1 MTTMTNIFKSIQSF
15 RKYVWGVLFYNILV
29 ILWGAFVRAT
39 GSGAGCGAHW
49 PLCNGEVIPRA
60 PAVETLIEFTH
71 RLSSGL
77 VVILMAVLVIAA
89 FRLFPKGHL
98 VRKSAAAAGV
108 FTIVESLIGAVLVL
122 NELTGQ
128 NDSIHRAV
136 VMMIHLINTFLLV
149 AAIFLTARWSAD
161 DHSNRLELKRGGWSV
176 LIYLGLIGMI
186 VLGASG
192 AVTALG
198 DTLYP
203 ATSLVQ
209 GLQQD
214 FDPTANFL
222 IRLRVFHPG
231 IAALMGVYTLA
242 AALAFRRNFPFQL
255 MQQATYALSALFVL
269 QLVLGVINVILLAP
283 VWMQILHLLVTNL
296 IWLAWL
302 WLAELF
308 FSGRFALQSRRDHA
322 IHQSVSQS
330 LTQ

>member
-1 MTTMTNIFKSIQSF
+1 MLKIFNSTQSF
-15 RKYVWGVLFYNILV
+15 RKYVWGVLVYNILV

-49 PLCNGEVIPRA
+49 PLCNGEVVPRA

-71 RLSSGL
+71 RVSSGL
-77 VVILMAVLVIAA
+77 VLILMVILVVGA

-98 VRKSAAAAGV
+98 VRKAATAAGV

-136 VMMIHLINTFLLV
+136 VMMVHLINTFLLV
-149 AAIFLTARWSAD
+149 GAIFLTARWSS
-161 DHSNRLELKRGGWSV
+161 HESSPRMIFNQGGWGI
-176 LIYLGLIGMI
+176 LIGIGLIGMI
-186 VLGASG
+186 ILGASG

-203 ATSLVQ
+203 SSSLVE
-209 GLQQD
+209 GFRQD
-214 FDPTANFL
+214 FDPTANIL
-222 IRLRVFHPG
+222 IRLRVFHPA
-231 IAALMGVYTLA
+231 IAALVGAYTIGAALLLRRRFPDEKLQRASYTLSA
-242 AALAFRRNFPFQL
+242 V
-255 MQQATYALSALFVL
+255 YAL

-283 VWMQILHLLVTNL
+283 VWMQLLHLLVTNL

-302 WLAELF
+302 GLAELF
-308 FSGRFALQSRRDHA
+308 FNERFALQSRGNHA

-330 LTQ
+330 LSQ

>member
-1 MTTMTNIFKSIQSF
+1 MRIGIFNSVQSF
-15 RKYVWGVLFYNILV
+15 RKFVWGVLLYNILV

-77 VVILMAVLVIAA
+77 VVLLVVVLVVSA

-98 VRKSAAAAGV
+98 VRKSAIAVGV
-108 FTIVESLIGAVLVL
+108 FTIIESLIGAVLVL

-128 NDSIHRAV
+128 NDSIHRAL
-136 VMMIHLINTFLLV
+136 VMMVHLINTFLLI
-149 AAIFLTARWSAD
+149 AFIFLTARWS
-161 DHSNRLELKRGGWSV
+161 SEESPVQINFNRGGWG
-176 LIYLGLIGMI
+176 ILIGIGLAGMI
-186 VLGASG
+186 ILGASG

-203 ATSLVQ
+203 SSSLVE
-209 GLQQD
+209 GFRQD
-214 FDPTANFL
+214 FDPTANIL
-222 IRLRVFHPG
+222 IRLRIFHPA
-231 IAALMGVYTLA
+231 IAAFVGVYTIA
-242 AALAFRRNFPFQL
+242 TALAIRRTFPFQSI
-255 MQQATYALSALFVL
+255 QQSTTVLSAVYVL
-269 QLVLGVINVILLAP
+269 QLFLGVINVILLAP

-308 FSGRFALQSRRDHA
+308 FSGRFALHSGSDHP
-322 IHQSVSQS
+322 IHQSISQP
-330 LTQ
+330 LA

>member
-1 MTTMTNIFKSIQSF
+1 MTNIFKSIQSF
-15 RKYVWGVLFYNILV
+15 QKYVWGVLFYNVLV

-77 VVILMAVLVIAA
+77 VVILMLVLVVAA
-89 FRLFPKGHL
+89 FRLFPRGHL
-98 VRKSAAAAGV
+98 VRKSAVAAGI
-108 FTIVESLIGAVLVL
+108 FTILESLIGAVLVL

-149 AAIFLTARWSAD
+149 AAVFLTSRWSAEGF
-161 DHSNRLELKRGGWSV
+161 SNRVDLKRGSWSV
-176 LIYLGLIGMI
+176 LIYLGLTGMI
-186 VLGASG
+186 ILGASG

-203 ATSLVQ
+203 SASLVE
-209 GLQQD
+209 GLRQD

-231 IAALMGVYTLA
+231 IAALVGVYTLVVS
-242 AALAFRRNFPFQL
+242 LAFRKNFPFQL
-255 MQQATYALSALFVL
+255 MQQATYTLSALFAL

-308 FSGRFALQSRRDHA
+308 FSGRFTLQGRRDHS

>member
-1 MTTMTNIFKSIQSF
+1 MTNIFKSIQSF

-60 PAVETLIEFTH
+60 PAVETLIELTH

-98 VRKSAAAAGV
+98 VRKSAVAAGI
-108 FTIVESLIGAVLVL
+108 FTIIESLIGAVLVL

-136 VMMIHLINTFLLV
+136 VMMVHLINTFLLV
-149 AAIFLTARWSAD
+149 AAIFLTDRWSAD
-161 DHSNRLELKRGGWSV
+161 NHSNRLEFKRGIWSV
-176 LIYLGLIGMI
+176 LIFIGLTGMV

-203 ATSLVQ
+203 SASLVE
-209 GLQQD
+209 GFAQD

-222 IRLRVFHPG
+222 IRLRIFHPG

-242 AALAFRRNFPFQL
+242 IALAFRKTFPFQL
-255 MQQATYALSALFVL
+255 MRQATYVLSALFAL
-269 QLVLGVINVILLAP
+269 QLVLGIINIILLAP

-302 WLAELF
+302 WLAELS
-308 FSGRFALQSRRDHA
+308 FSSIFALQGRCDHA
-322 IHQSVSQS
+322 IHQSVNQS

>member
-1 MTTMTNIFKSIQSF
+1 MRLNLFKSVQSF
-15 RKYVWGVLFYNILV
+15 RKFVWGVLFYNIVV

-60 PAVETLIEFTH
+60 PAVETIIEFTH
-71 RLSSGL
+71 RISSGL
-77 VVILMAVLVIAA
+77 VVIIMAALIISA

-98 VRKSAAAAGV
+98 ARKSAIAAGI
-108 FTIVESLIGAVLVL
+108 FTIIESLIGAVLVL

-136 VMMIHLINTFLLV
+136 VMMAHLINTFLLV
-149 AAIFLTARWSAD
+149 GSIFLTARWSGED
-161 DHSNRLELKRGGWSV
+161 SPVRINFNRGGWGI
-176 LIYLGLIGMI
+176 LIGIGLAGMI

-203 ATSLVQ
+203 SASLVE
-209 GLQQD
+209 GFRQD
-214 FDPTANFL
+214 FDPTANLL
-222 IRLRVFHPG
+222 IRLRVFHPA
-231 IAALMGVYTLA
+231 IAALVGAYTIG
-242 AALAFRRNFPFQL
+242 AALAFRRRFPSST
-255 MQQATYALSALFVL
+255 MQQATYALSAIYAI
-269 QLVLGVINVILLAP
+269 QLLLGVINVVLLAP

-308 FSGRFALQSRRDHA
+308 FSGRFALQSRHDHA
-322 IHQSVSQS
+322 VHQSVSQT

>member
-1 MTTMTNIFKSIQSF
+1 MTNIFKSIQLF

-77 VVILMAVLVIAA
+77 VVILMLVLVIAA
-89 FRLFPKGHL
+89 FRLFPKGQM
-98 VRKSAAAAGV
+98 VRKSALAAGI

-136 VMMIHLINTFLLV
+136 VMMVHLINTFLLV
-149 AAIFLTARWSAD
+149 ASIFLTARWSKEGY
-161 DHSNRLELKRGGWSV
+161 SNRVDFKRGGWSV
-176 LIYLGLIGMI
+176 LIYIGLIGMI

-203 ATSLVQ
+203 SASLVE
-209 GLQQD
+209 GLRQD
-214 FDPTANFL
+214 FDPTANLL
-222 IRLRVFHPG
+222 IRLRIFHPG
-231 IAALMGVYTLA
+231 IAAFIGVYTLVV
-242 AALAFRRNFPFQL
+242 ALAFRKNFPFQL
-255 MQQATYALSALFVL
+255 MQQATYTLSALFTF
-269 QLVLGVINVILLAP
+269 QLVLGAINVILLAP

-308 FSGRFALQSRRDHA
+308 FSGRFALQSRPDHA
-322 IHQSVSQS
+322 IHQGISQS
-330 LTQ
+330 FTH

>member
-1 MTTMTNIFKSIQSF
+1 MKINIFKSVRSF
-15 RKYVWGVLFYNILV
+15 QKFVWGVLAYNILV

-60 PAVETLIEFTH
+60 PAVETMIEFTH
-71 RLSSGL
+71 RISSGL
-77 VVILMAVLVIAA
+77 VVILMIALVASA

-98 VRKSAAAAGV
+98 VRKSAIAAGV
-108 FTIVESLIGAVLVL
+108 FTIIESLIGAVLVL

-128 NDSIHRAV
+128 NDSIHRAW
-136 VMMIHLINTFLLV
+136 VMMVHLINTFLLV
-149 AAIFLTARWSAD
+149 AAVFLTARWS
-161 DHSNRLELKRGGWSV
+161 SSESSMGLSLNRDGWGI
-176 LIYLGLIGMI
+176 LIGIGLVGMI

-203 ATSLVQ
+203 SSSLVE
-209 GLQQD
+209 GFRQD

-222 IRLRVFHPG
+222 IRLRVFHPM
-231 IAALMGVYTLA
+231 IAAFVGAYTIGIS
-242 AALAFRRNFPFQL
+242 LAFRRRYPFQA
-255 MQQATYALSALFVL
+255 MHQATYILSAMFAL

-283 VWMQILHLLVTNL
+283 VWMQIVHLLVTNL

-308 FSGRFALQSRRDHA
+308 FSGRFALQSRSNHP
-322 IHQSVSQS
+322 IHQGVSQS
-330 LTQ
+330 LT